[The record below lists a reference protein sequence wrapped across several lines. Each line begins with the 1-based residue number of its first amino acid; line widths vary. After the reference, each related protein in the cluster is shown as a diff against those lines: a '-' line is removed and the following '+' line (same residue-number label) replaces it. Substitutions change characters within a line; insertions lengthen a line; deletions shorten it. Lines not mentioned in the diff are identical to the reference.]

1 VYNYIF
7 SYIECFIVRN
17 SVLLYSAR
25 ILSYGGAPK
34 SISGVFPEGRK
45 LISGNGWFSAG
56 PGPPAAEFSS
66 KLLTFILLKV
76 AILLLAYIDNKFEA
90 SLLDN
95 CYELSKF
102 FVELFKFY

>member
-1 VYNYIF
+1 
-7 SYIECFIVRN
+7 
-17 SVLLYSAR
+17 
-25 ILSYGGAPK
+25 
-34 SISGVFPEGRK
+34 
-45 LISGNGWFSAG
+45 
-56 PGPPAAEFSS
+56 
-66 KLLTFILLKV
+66 LLTFILLKV